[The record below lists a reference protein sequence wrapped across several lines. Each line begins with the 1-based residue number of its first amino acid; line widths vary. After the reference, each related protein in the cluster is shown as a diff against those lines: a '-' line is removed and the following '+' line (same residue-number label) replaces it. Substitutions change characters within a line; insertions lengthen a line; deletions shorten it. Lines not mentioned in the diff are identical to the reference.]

1 MLYIKHLK
9 SNADHVN
16 LFITGFDTNTPKAYI
31 NYTLAKAEA
40 KKCSDPDIF
49 CFTFDDA
56 DTILH
61 NRYFNQNITLDDQLY
76 FTSVGFTK
84 FASANLN
91 TVINGVI
98 SQFKYTKLIDAS
110 VTELSTSKLKLSLK
124 YYSDRTIDGQPIVD
138 EDDLTITKA
147 EIADIK
153 QSNFSDQNYFD
164 PDESLLY
171 ESTRDALMMF
181 LDKIND
187 GRSSCNILTDRNLAF
202 NYNNLESRFHKANS
216 EDPLLMM
223 ISALVRHASYDE
235 TDKVTAH
242 KVFDETIGM
251 ISAAGH
257 VFTISWYKERGI
269 IDQFNDEDGNSAT
282 LGDAINII
290 ETMIDKDF
298 LKHPFETYQNVMSE
312 AF

>member
-1 MLYIKHLK
+1 MLYAKRLK
-9 SNADHVN
+9 GNADHVD
-16 LFITGFDTNTPKAYI
+16 LFITGFNTNTPKAYI
-31 NYTLAKAEA
+31 DYNLAKANANKRDLE
-40 KKCSDPDIF
+40 I
-49 CFTFDDA
+49 THLILDDV
-56 DTILH
+56 DELLH
-61 NRYFNQNITLDDQLY
+61 NRYFNQNVTLSDQLY
-76 FTSVGFTK
+76 VISVDFGK
-84 FASANLN
+84 FMSTNLN
-91 TVINGVI
+91 TAINHVI
-98 SQFKYTKLIDAS
+98 SQAKYAKLIDMNIN
-110 VTELSTSKLKLSLK
+110 ELSTSKLKLSLK

-138 EDDLTITKA
+138 KDDLTITKA
-147 EIADIK
+147 EVADIK

-164 PDESLLY
+164 PNESLLH
-171 ESTRDALMMF
+171 ERTQDTLMLF
-181 LDKIND
+181 FDEINND
-187 GRSSCNILTDRNLAF
+187 RSANNILTYQNLAF
-202 NYNNLESRFHKANS
+202 DYTNLNSRFHKANS

-223 ISALVRHASYDE
+223 ISALIRNALYDDE

-251 ISAAGH
+251 ISTADH
-257 VFTISWYKERGI
+257 VYTISWYKEQGI